1 MVRSQAVTREP
12 SDDAGPSS
20 IDDVAEAAGLVTD
33 QARFAQLATGTAI
46 TPTTFKAGGSP
57 LVLVVLLVAAVAFP
71 VRLLTWPIR
80 RKLQPHARDE
90 ERRRVEHERRVQEL
104 VGQCARLA
112 AQPNDPAARFARG
125 VNLLALDYSGQAE
138 LDFDVCV
145 KAVDNGASSNVQL
158 ANAVFNRATARKKLG
173 LVDLA
178 SADFSRA
185 RGLGLRA
192 PPLSGLRAWLQA
204 TWAMFLFMA
213 GWA

>member
-1 MVRSQAVTREP
+1 MTPQPTDNDRV
-12 SDDAGPSS
+12 SS
-20 IDDVAEAAGLVTD
+20 IDDIAEAAGLVTD
-33 QARFAQLATGTAI
+33 QARTAQLATGTAI
-46 TPTTFKAGGSP
+46 SPTTLKAGGSP

-71 VRLLTWPIR
+71 VRLLTWPLR
-80 RKLQPHARDE
+80 KKLQPRERDG
-90 ERRRVEHERRVQEL
+90 ERRRVAHRRKTKTL
-104 VGQCARLA
+104 MAQCDRLTA
-112 AQPNDPAARFARG
+112 APDDLPVRFARG

-145 KAVDNGASSNVQL
+145 AALDGGAVSEVALAS
-158 ANAVFNRATARKKLG
+158 AVFNRARARKKLG

-185 RGLGLRA
+185 RRLGLRA
-192 PPLSGLRAWLQA
+192 PPLSGVRARLQA